1 MSPDRMPG
9 PAYWASGGEVRS
21 RGGPLTPERAVEIA
35 EFLERQAEG
44 SRETGDSVAAGVC
57 GRMALDLRRAIAAA
71 NDWRR
76 AAGVFGAFQFVCDA
90 KTSEYG

>member
-9 PAYWASGGEVRS
+9 PAYWASGGEVRG
-21 RGGPLTPERAVEIA
+21 RGGPLTRDRAIEIA
-35 EFLERQAEG
+35 EFLERQAADG
-44 SRETGDSVAAGVC
+44 RETGDSGAADVC

-71 NDWRR
+71 DDWRR